1 MKMCGWVMVDCGE
14 DVVICVAAA
23 RGFEVVRG

>member
-1 MKMCGWVMVDCGE
+1 MRGWVMVDCGE

-23 RGFEVVRG
+23 HGFQVVCG